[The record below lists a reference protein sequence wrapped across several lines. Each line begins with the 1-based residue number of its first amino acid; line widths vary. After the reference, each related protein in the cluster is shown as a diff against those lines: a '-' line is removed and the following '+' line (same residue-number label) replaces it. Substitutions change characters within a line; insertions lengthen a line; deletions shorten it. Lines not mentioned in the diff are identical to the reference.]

1 MLGGRVGTG
10 IKHLQRCVLTPLF
23 LPFLFHPHSTGI
35 SKLKVLRNKINVEHH
50 KLLKHVENIFVQKNH
65 RYDQPNFPLD
75 QWLRIKKSKDLKLY
89 KSKKKKNGNIWV
101 LQNTIV
107 GKDNQKIVKKHE
119 FRHAMKSVLDEVMAR
134 SNTSDKPFR
143 LKEFK
148 SSTDN
153 FERISLMHVLYY
165 DLKILDKLEMTK
177 QEKKKRK
184 KKKKKGT
191 KKDEL

>member
-1 MLGGRVGTG
+1 
-10 IKHLQRCVLTPLF
+10 
-23 LPFLFHPHSTGI
+23 
-35 SKLKVLRNKINVEHH
+35 VLRNKINVEHH

-75 QWLRIKKSKDLKLY
+75 QWLRIKKSKDLMLY

-184 KKKKKGT
+184 KKKKGT

>member
-1 MLGGRVGTG
+1 
-10 IKHLQRCVLTPLF
+10 
-23 LPFLFHPHSTGI
+23 
-35 SKLKVLRNKINVEHH
+35 
-50 KLLKHVENIFVQKNH
+50 
-65 RYDQPNFPLD
+65 
-75 QWLRIKKSKDLKLY
+75 LY

-184 KKKKKGT
+184 KKKKKKGT